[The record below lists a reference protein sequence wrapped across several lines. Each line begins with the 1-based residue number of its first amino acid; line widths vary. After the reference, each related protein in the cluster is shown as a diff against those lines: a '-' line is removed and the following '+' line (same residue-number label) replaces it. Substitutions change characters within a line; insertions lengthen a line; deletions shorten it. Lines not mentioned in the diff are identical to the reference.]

1 MNLKRIYSQI
11 ILVTLKPMIDRN
23 ITNVKDEI
31 NTREKV
37 LSA

>member
-23 ITNVKDEI
+23 ITNVKMRKTQE
-31 NTREKV
+31 RKY
-37 LSA
+37 